1 MATKKPTNGLKTR
14 NPPETKIEY
23 RSIVL
28 SVFKVKKPKHKPP
41 SSYKNLTQKSTVLV
55 VEIFP
60 NNHFLFLCRNPM
72 TPPLS
77 PSNRK
82 ELKKIEK

>member
-41 SSYKNLTQKSTVLV
+41 SSYEN
-55 VEIFP
+55 F
-60 NNHFLFLCRNPM
+60 
-72 TPPLS
+72 
-77 PSNRK
+77 
-82 ELKKIEK
+82 